1 MITRRTLLAAVPAL
15 AAAAPAPPRPP
26 TQGPAAAAS
35 FASFVAGLKADA
47 RKAGIRQATLD
58 RAFKGVQINQKVI
71 ELDRRQPEFTL
82 TWEQYRTRIVSD
94 ARIARGREFF
104 AQHRQ
109 LLASVQSRFGVPP
122 GPIMGIWGLES
133 DYGRATGGFN
143 VIEALATLAWEGRR
157 ASFFRSELM
166 DALKIIDHGDI
177 TPERMTGSYAGA
189 MGQPQFMPDSYLR
202 FAVDFAGNGR
212 RDIWNDPADIFASV
226 ANYLAKSGWSE
237 RLPWGA
243 PARLPANFDPAMGG
257 RDNRR
262 KLEDWT
268 RLGVHPLGRALPPEA
283 FAAVILPGG
292 VGSEAFLAC
301 HPNFLAIRRYNPS
314 DFYCL
319 SVGLIGDRVTA

>member
-1 MITRRTLLAAVPAL
+1 MISRRLLLAATPAL
-15 AAAAPAPPRPP
+15 AAAGPQRPP

-35 FASFVAGLKADA
+35 FAAFVKRVKADA
-47 RKAGIRQATLD
+47 HRAGIRPATLD

-82 TWEQYRTRIVSD
+82 TWDQYRTRIVND
-94 ARIARGREFF
+94 ARIARGRAMY

-109 LLASVQSRFGVPP
+109 LLAAVQTRFGVPP

-157 ASFFRSELM
+157 AAFFRGELM
-166 DALKIIDHGDI
+166 DALKILNAGDI

-189 MGQPQFMPDSYLR
+189 MGQPQFMPDSYLK
-202 FAVDFAGNGR
+202 FAVDFAGTGK
-212 RDIWNDPADIFASV
+212 RDIWNNPGDIFASV
-226 ANYLAKSGWSE
+226 ANYLAKSGWSG
-237 RLPWGA
+237 RLPWGV
-243 PARLPANFDPAMGG
+243 PARLPPRFNPALAG

-262 KLEDWT
+262 KLEDWVQ
-268 RLGVHPLGRALPPEA
+268 LGVQPLGHALPPETM
-283 FAAVILPGG
+283 AAVILPGG
-292 VGSEAFLAC
+292 ADSEAFLAC

-314 DFYCL
+314 DFYCI
-319 SVGLIGDRVTA
+319 SVGLIGDQVTA